1 MNHQTQAR
9 FVLSGLSDE
18 ELEQCAT
25 SLSEELSTRRGVPR
39 RIVRYDRLRRR
50 IVVEF
55 EPETAGPSANSEA
68 SQALH
73 RELRESLWR
82 TRWIASGV
90 TVEVDAER

>member
-1 MNHQTQAR
+1 VNHQTQAR

-90 TVEVDAER
+90 TIEVDAER